1 MRDWRWGWS
10 FLLAVLLPAALIMA
24 AMVPL
29 VRAGL
34 AAAPDRPAVLDV
46 RLGIHPDKTRVVLDL
61 TGEPGYRIFPLSEPY
76 RMVLDL
82 TEVDWRL
89 PDGHV
94 PVGRG
99 LVQSLRYGLFAPGT
113 SRVVLDLTGPTRV
126 EAVQLLP
133 AAGDTP
139 VRLVIDLSKL
149 DQASFLATLH
159 DAPIVSSATMASPAL
174 VAPAALVLP
183 PPKPD
188 TGDSRPLI
196 ALDPG
201 HGGVDPGAIGG
212 SGVYEKEITL
222 AMALELKRQLE
233 ETGRYRV
240 VLTRDE
246 DVFIRLRDRIS
257 VARAA
262 GADLFVSLHADSH
275 GTRDLRGA
283 SVYTLSEQAS
293 DAEAAALATKENKSD
308 VIAGID
314 LSNENEVVTN
324 ILIDLAQRETKN
336 LSARFAALLVD
347 ELKRDTL
354 MLRNSHRFAGFAV
367 LKAPDVPSVLVELGY
382 LSSSADEAELRSVKH
397 RAKLGSAMVRAI
409 DGFFEWQQTMRRP

>member
-1 MRDWRWGWS
+1 MRYWRWGW
-10 FLLAVLLPAALIMA
+10 AVLLAALFA
-24 AMVPL
+24 VAMGP
-29 VRAGL
+29 
-34 AAAPDRPAVLDV
+34 APMGFAQGRPSVLDV
-46 RLGIHPDKTRVVLDL
+46 RLGLHPDKTRVVLDL
-61 TGEPGYRIFPLSEPY
+61 TGVPGYRIFPLSEPY

-94 PVGRG
+94 PEGRG

-113 SRVVLDLTGPTRV
+113 SRVVLDLAGPTRV
-126 EAVQLLP
+126 ASVQLLP
-133 AAGDTP
+133 AAGSTP
-139 VRLVIDLSKL
+139 VRLVIDLAAMDK
-149 DQASFLATLH
+149 ASFLASLH
-159 DAPIVSSATMASPAL
+159 DAPIVSSAIMAGSA
-174 VAPAALVLP
+174 VAASPAALVLP
-183 PPKPD
+183 PPKPES
-188 TGDSRPLI
+188 GDHRPLI
-196 ALDPG
+196 ALDAG
-201 HGGVDPGAIGG
+201 HGGVDPGAIGT

-233 ETGRYRV
+233 KSGRYRV
-240 VLTRDE
+240 VLTREE
-246 DVFIRLRDRIS
+246 DVFIRLRDRIA

-275 GTRDLRGA
+275 DTRDLRGA

-293 DAEAAALATKENKSD
+293 DAEAAALAAKENKSD
-308 VIAGID
+308 VIAGVD

-382 LSSSADEAELRSVKH
+382 LSSSADEAELRSARH

>member
-1 MRDWRWGWS
+1 MRDWRWGWA
-10 FLLAVLLPAALIMA
+10 FLLAVLLPAAMA
-24 AMVPL
+24 QVP
-29 VRAGL
+29 ASFAQGK
-34 AAAPDRPAVLDV
+34 PSVLDV
-46 RLGIHPDKTRVVLDL
+46 RLGLHPDKTRVVLDL
-61 TGEPGYRIFPLSEPY
+61 TDVPGYRIFPLSEPY

-94 PVGRG
+94 PEGRG

-113 SRVVLDLTGPTRV
+113 SRVVLDLAGPTEV
-126 EAVQLLP
+126 ESVQLLP
-133 AAGDTP
+133 AAGSTP
-139 VRLVIDLSKL
+139 VRLVIDLAAV
-149 DQASFLATLH
+149 DPVSFLASLH
-159 DAPIVSSATMASPAL
+159 DAPIASSATMATPA
-174 VAPAALVLP
+174 VAASPAALVLP
-183 PPKPD
+183 PPKPGS
-188 TGDSRPLI
+188 GDDRPII
-196 ALDPG
+196 ALDAG
-201 HGGVDPGAIGG
+201 HGGVDPGAIGT
-212 SGVYEKEITL
+212 SGIYEKEITL

-233 ETGRYRV
+233 DSGRYRV
-240 VLTRDE
+240 VLTRED
-246 DVFIRLRDRIS
+246 DVFVRLRDRIA
-257 VARAA
+257 VARAG

-308 VIAGID
+308 VIAGVD

-382 LSSSADEAELRSVKH
+382 LSSSADEAELRSAKH
-397 RAKLGSAMVRAI
+397 RAKLGSAIVRAI